1 MYDFL
6 GDGLLRTSEEKWHLR
21 RKLLTPAFHFNM
33 LQTFNE
39 IFKEESLKLLE
50 KLKHLQHKDINI
62 GDVIDEFSLN
72 NVCETALGVELNDI
86 DGATRY
92 RAAIHNIEPII
103 RRRLCNSLR
112 YYGFIFYLFGQ
123 YKEHEHYV
131 EITHNFSS
139 KIIKRKRKKFLLKG
153 NSSNIDKKISSSR
166 FAPSEISAVK
176 DFLAFFRNSY
186 VKTRYAML
194 DTLLHHEAQGLV
206 DQQGICEEVATF
218 MLEGFDTTSTCLKFA
233 LLNIVY

>member
-112 YYGFIFYLFGQ
+112 
-123 YKEHEHYV
+123 
-131 EITHNFSS
+131 
-139 KIIKRKRKKFLLKG
+139 
-153 NSSNIDKKISSSR
+153 ISSSR

>member
-112 YYGFIFYLFGQ
+112 
-123 YKEHEHYV
+123 
-131 EITHNFSS
+131 
-139 KIIKRKRKKFLLKG
+139 
-153 NSSNIDKKISSSR
+153 
-166 FAPSEISAVK
+166 
-176 DFLAFFRNSY
+176 NSY